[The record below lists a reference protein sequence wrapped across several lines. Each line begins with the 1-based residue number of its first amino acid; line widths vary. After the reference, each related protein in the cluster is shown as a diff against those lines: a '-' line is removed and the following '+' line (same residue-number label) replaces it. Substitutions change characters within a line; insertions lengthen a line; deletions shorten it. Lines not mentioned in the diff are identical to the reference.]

1 VRFADVSATQSFR
14 SPRRLESVAEIFLKS
29 GEDIMSILVEQTIEE
44 RLANIESRLDQLLDG
59 KQQRES
65 YSVEQFAERV
75 GLDPWTIREYC
86 RHGRILASKKGSGRG
101 RYRAWAIS
109 HVELRRY
116 ENEGLLPIRKP
127 NG

>member
-1 VRFADVSATQSFR
+1 
-14 SPRRLESVAEIFLKS
+14 
-29 GEDIMSILVEQTIEE
+29 MSILVEQNVVE

-86 RHGRILASKKGSGRG
+86 RHGRIRATKKASGRG
-101 RYRAWAIS
+101 RHKAWAIS
-109 HVELRRY
+109 HAELRRY
-116 ENEGLLPIRKP
+116 ESEGLLSIRKP